1 MNERESCRALRPPDL
16 SGSRGRDNRA
26 AVYSH
31 RSPAIGGLL
40 MAHLYKKRAANHW
53 KRPPRFERRESEQEE
68 EESQPLRRKSGRP
81 RSLKDIIKAK
91 TRRRA
96 PWK

>member
-1 MNERESCRALRPPDL
+1 VEVEMIYKRP
-16 SGSRGRDNRA
+16 
-26 AVYSH
+26 
-31 RSPAIGGLL
+31 
-40 MAHLYKKRAANHW
+40 ANYW
-53 KRPPRFERRESEQEE
+53 KTPPRFDRRETEQE

-91 TRRRA
+91 PRRRA